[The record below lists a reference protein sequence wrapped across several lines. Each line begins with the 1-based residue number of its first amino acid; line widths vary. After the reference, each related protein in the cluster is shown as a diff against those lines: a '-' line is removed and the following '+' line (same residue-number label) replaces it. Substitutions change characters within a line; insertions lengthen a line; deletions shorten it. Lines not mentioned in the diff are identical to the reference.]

1 MKSRY
6 FSLAMVLACGLGL
19 ASHAAPNCAPSY
31 NPGDTSQHI
40 ASAQKQAQPQQG
52 SHRLIP
58 KLPHLSSIKPN
69 GNDDTINMY
78 RITFVSPINEI
89 VLKDFCNLKV
99 VPDTANFLTY
109 ANSSKKIADHKSFTY
124 KLLSNGVLT
133 IEGLS
138 NSRQLELHLT
148 MGNQLAIRTNDF
160 SNAFVQINSPLLLLS
175 IKTNDYSNVFVT
187 TEEDSIRSTTISIV
201 TNDFSNASI
210 KNPVATSVLKLKSN
224 DFSNI
229 QLPDCSAHQVF
240 RSQSEESN
248 IRTGKLHSYSTFED
262 FDEGMEEVRPITKPA
277 PQKPSFF
284 HDGGWEFGFAWAFTN
299 WGRTPWSALNP
310 TSGPYGLGTTFSSY
324 QLELVYYPLCTKHF
338 KFGMGLGYGSN
349 VYRFSDRYVTLVPPV
364 DGVAGDFLTED
375 RTDAK
380 WNSRMVARYV
390 TMPISI
396 VWQPNV
402 TSDFSIGL
410 AAIPGVNYA
419 SRNTGLKHKGES
431 TTNQAKMTDVE
442 NMSAVM
448 NPLQLD
454 ARLSL
459 NYNYF
464 SVFVQMSTLPV
475 MKNMEKDVY
484 PIKLGFI
491 LRLYDD

>member
-1 MKSRY
+1 
-6 FSLAMVLACGLGL
+6 V
-19 ASHAAPNCAPSY
+19 
-31 NPGDTSQHI
+31 
-40 ASAQKQAQPQQG
+40 QKQAQPQQG

-99 VPDTANFLTY
+99 VPDTVDFLTY
-109 ANSSKKIADHKSFTY
+109 TNSSKKIANKQSFTY

-133 IEGLS
+133 IEGLA

-148 MGNQLAIRTNDF
+148 MGNQLAITTNDF
-160 SNAFVQINSPLLLLS
+160 SNAFVQIDSPLLLLS

-187 TEEDSIRSTTISIV
+187 TEGDSIRSTTISIV

-277 PQKPSFF
+277 PQKPPFF

-324 QLELVYYPLCTKHF
+324 QLELVYYPLCTRHF

-349 VYRFSDRYVTLVPPV
+349 VYRFSDRYVTLTPPQ
-364 DGVAGDFLTED
+364 DGALGDFVTAD
-375 RTDAK
+375 RTDAN

-390 TMPISI
+390 TLPISI
-396 VWQPNV
+396 VWQPNA

-419 SRNTGLKHKGES
+419 SRNTGLKHKGEAAS
-431 TTNQAKMTDVE
+431 NHAKMTDVE

-459 NYNYF
+459 NYNYI
-464 SVFVQMSTLPV
+464 SVFVQMATQPV
-475 MKNMEKDVY
+475 MNNMEKDVY

>member
-1 MKSRY
+1 MNSRY
-6 FSLAMVLACGLGL
+6 FSLAMALVCGLGL

-40 ASAQKQAQPQQG
+40 ASVQKQAQPQQG

-99 VPDTANFLTY
+99 VPDTVDFLTY
-109 ANSSKKIADHKSFTY
+109 TNSSKKIANKQSFTY

-133 IEGLS
+133 IEGLA

-148 MGNQLAIRTNDF
+148 MGSQLAITTNDF
-160 SNAFVQINSPLLLLS
+160 SNAFVQIDSPLLLLS

-187 TEEDSIRSTTISIV
+187 TEGDSIRSTTISIV

-277 PQKPSFF
+277 PQKPPFF

-324 QLELVYYPLCTKHF
+324 QLELVYYPLCTRHF

-349 VYRFSDRYVTLVPPV
+349 VYRFSDRYVTLTPPQ
-364 DGVAGDFLTED
+364 DGALGDFVTAD
-375 RTDAK
+375 RTDAN

-390 TMPISI
+390 TLPISI
-396 VWQPNV
+396 VWQPNA

-419 SRNTGLKHKGES
+419 SRNTGLKHKGEAAS
-431 TTNQAKMTDVE
+431 NHAKMTDVE

-459 NYNYF
+459 NYNYI
-464 SVFVQMSTLPV
+464 SVFVQMATQPV
-475 MKNMEKDVY
+475 MNNMEKDVY